1 MFSLHALQKNVN
13 VIFFLHF
20 SFFQMK
26 QQLVINMLAFFFF
39 FNSMAPQVSQS
50 VLKCRSYVLSVF
62 YSLVVFSLSG
72 HSPVKMQL
80 IGNLQN

>member
-13 VIFFLHF
+13 VNFFYIFL
-20 SFFQMK
+20 FFQMK
-26 QQLVINMLAFFFF
+26 QQLVINMLAFFF

>member
-13 VIFFLHF
+13 VNFFYIFLFF
-20 SFFQMK
+20 SDETTTSHQY
-26 QQLVINMLAFFFF
+26 VSFFF

>member
-1 MFSLHALQKNVN
+1 MFYLHALQKKCKCEREFLY
-13 VIFFLHF
+13 IFL
-20 SFFQMK
+20 FFQMK
-26 QQLVINMLAFFFF
+26 QQLVINVFTF

-50 VLKCRSYVLSVF
+50 VLKCRSHVLSVF

-80 IGNLQN
+80 IGNLEN